1 MPFLTPRRCRFPGQP
16 TGRGFPGES
25 DEIREPVRRKAARAV
40 FHSVL
45 SLEEERMNKKW
56 TLLGGLLASVMM
68 MGAAGTAGAADWKPT
83 KPIEIIAPAGPVAAG
98 ISWHATCRRR

>member
-1 MPFLTPRRCRFPGQP
+1 
-16 TGRGFPGES
+16 
-25 DEIREPVRRKAARAV
+25 
-40 FHSVL
+40 
-45 SLEEERMNKKW
+45 MNKKW